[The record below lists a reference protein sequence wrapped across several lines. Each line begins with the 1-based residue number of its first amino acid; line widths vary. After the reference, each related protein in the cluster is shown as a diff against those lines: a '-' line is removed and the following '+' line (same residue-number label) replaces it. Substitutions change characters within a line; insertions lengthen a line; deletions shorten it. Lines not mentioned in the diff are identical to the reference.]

1 MSDSAPQRVQII
13 DGAFNFRD
21 LGGYRN
27 LRGQQVCWGRVFRS
41 GHLSGITP
49 EGQLAIN
56 QLGLSHIHDFRIGH
70 EQKAYPTLLENVV
83 RYEHYQ
89 MDFANLEQVIDLA
102 RKEQLSAQGAYKL
115 MQQGYID
122 AVQNLACTLGDF
134 LKQLSRASKE
144 AVIGFHCMA
153 GKDRT
158 GIAAA
163 SFLMALDI
171 PEETIIEDY
180 LLTQQH
186 LDHDHILD
194 FVYELVR
201 SNVLE
206 TLGHVPLCVERSAL
220 RPYCVADEGYIES
233 FFSTMKLEFGSREKY
248 LSEGLGLRPDDLCQL
263 RQNFLIA

>member
-1 MSDSAPQRVQII
+1 MSDSAPQRIQTI

-21 LGGYRN
+21 LGGYHNRQ
-27 LRGQQVCWGRVFRS
+27 GQQVRWGRVFRS

-49 EGQLAIN
+49 KGQLAIN

-70 EQKAYPTLLENVV
+70 EQKAYPTLLEDVI

-89 MDFANLEQVIDLA
+89 MDFASLEQVIDLA
-102 RKEQLSAQGAYKL
+102 RKEKLSAQGAYKL

-122 AVQNLACTLGDF
+122 AVNDLADNLGDF
-134 LKQLSRASKE
+134 LKQLARASKE

-163 SFLMALDI
+163 SFLMALDV
-171 PEETIIEDY
+171 PEETIVEDY

-186 LDHDHILD
+186 LDHEHILD

-201 SNVLE
+201 NKVLE
-206 TLGHVPLCVERSAL
+206 TLGHVPPCVERSAL
-220 RPYCVADEGYIES
+220 RPYCVADEGYIGS
-233 FFSTMKLEFGSREKY
+233 FFSTMKQEFGGREEY
-248 LSEGLGLRPDDLCQL
+248 LSEGLGLSLDDLDQL
-263 RQNFLIA
+263 RHNFLIA

>member
-1 MSDSAPQRVQII
+1 MPDSAPQRIQVI

-27 LRGQQVCWGRVFRS
+27 RQGQQVRWGRVFRS

-49 EGQLAIN
+49 EGLQAIN
-56 QLGLSHIHDFRIGH
+56 HLGLSHIHDFRIGH

-89 MDFANLEQVIDLA
+89 MDFASLEQVINLA
-102 RKEQLSAQGAYKL
+102 HKEQLSAQGAYKL

-122 AVQNLACTLGDF
+122 AVRDLASNLGDF
-134 LKQLSRASKE
+134 LKQLSNTSKE

-163 SFLMALDI
+163 SFLMALDV
-171 PEETIIEDY
+171 PEETIVEDY

-186 LDHDHILD
+186 LDHEHILD

-201 SNVLE
+201 SKVLE
-206 TLGHVPLCVERSAL
+206 ALGHVPPCVERSAL
-220 RPYCVADEGYIES
+220 RPYCVADEGYITS
-233 FFSTMKLEFGSREKY
+233 FLSTLKQDFGSKEGY
-248 LSEGLGLRPDDLCQL
+248 LSDGLGLTTEDVHQL
-263 RQNFLIA
+263 RNNFLIA